1 MRDIKRNMYSEIA
14 KSYDELHGEE
24 QLVKY
29 RIVKEFL
36 KKYRHKDWVWLD
48 IGSGTG
54 LAQEFF
60 KKEFKKALCIEPCKE
75 LIDIHLSQA
84 RPGIVINKKI
94 EEIDL
99 REKSIDICTSFTS
112 LHHVENLREIIEKIE
127 SWTKKLVVVSM
138 LEKSRKI
145 KKFLEIVKN
154 RETLLKT
161 RAYKDILVIWK
172 P

>member
-1 MRDIKRNMYSEIA
+1 M
-14 KSYDELHGEE
+14 
-24 QLVKY
+24 
-29 RIVKEFL
+29 
-36 KKYRHKDWVWLD
+36 
-48 IGSGTG
+48 
-54 LAQEFF
+54 
-60 KKEFKKALCIEPCKE
+60 
-75 LIDIHLSQA
+75 IDIHLSQA

-127 SWTKKLVVVSM
+127 SWTKKLVVISM